1 LRPRR
6 IRKPARSGV
15 SPVVAELCLIAVLLI
30 TSVVLSGLVFGA
42 FSYFT
47 APAQVAAQAID
58 CTASGSTEVCNL
70 ILDNLGSTGVG
81 TDGAC
86 SMTVGGQNIIGTIEN
101 GGTVPADG
109 SLQGVACVVS
119 GAVASAG
126 NRIGG
131 TIALND
137 GALVYFT
144 AMSD

>member
-1 LRPRR
+1 LRPRT
-6 IRKPARSGV
+6 IRRRARSGV
-15 SPVVAELCLIAVLLI
+15 SPVVAELCLIVVVLI
-30 TSVVLSGLVFGA
+30 STVVLSGLVFGT

-47 APAQVAAQAID
+47 SPAQVAAQAID
-58 CTASGSTEVCNL
+58 CTASGGSEVCHL
-70 ILDNLGSTGVG
+70 VLDNLGSSGVS

-86 SMTVGGQNIIGTIEN
+86 SMTVGGQDLAGSIEN
-101 GGTVPADG
+101 GGTVPPNG
-109 SLQGVACVVS
+109 SLQGVDCVVS
-119 GAVASAG
+119 GAVANAG